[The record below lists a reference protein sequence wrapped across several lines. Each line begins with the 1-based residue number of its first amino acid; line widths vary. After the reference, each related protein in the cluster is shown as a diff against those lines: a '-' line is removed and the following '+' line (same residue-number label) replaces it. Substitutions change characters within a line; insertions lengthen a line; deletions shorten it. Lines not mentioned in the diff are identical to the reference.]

1 MTVNTFTTA
10 PQAARSRQCPLC
22 DVPPGEPC
30 QLKPAG
36 DHLARYLDAYT
47 AGQLTRAY
55 MAAVLGELVVIDS
68 CMVVEDPAACACGHA
83 VDVHWEVAE
92 PGGPR
97 VGCSHLG
104 CTCQFVSAPAGAR

>member
-47 AGQLTRAY
+47 AGKLSRTYLA
-55 MAAVLGELVVIDS
+55 MVLAELVVIAD
-68 CMVVEDPAACACGHA
+68 AAII
-83 VDVHWEVAE
+83 
-92 PGGPR
+92 PGG
-97 VGCSHLG
+97 
-104 CTCQFVSAPAGAR
+104 AR